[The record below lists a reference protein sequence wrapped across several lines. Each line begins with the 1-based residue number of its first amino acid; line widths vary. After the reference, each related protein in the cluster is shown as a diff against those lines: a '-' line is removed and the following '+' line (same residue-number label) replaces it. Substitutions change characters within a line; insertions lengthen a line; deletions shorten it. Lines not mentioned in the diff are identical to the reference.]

1 MRILLYAGKGGVG
14 KTSVAA
20 ATGIVA
26 SLRGLKTLVLS
37 LDPAHSLSDAF
48 DLDRSLMDKNRG
60 MPIPI
65 ADKLCIQELDVH
77 EEIAKHWGEVHRYIS
92 VLLNA
97 SGIEEVLAEEL
108 AVLPGMEEIAALL
121 YVNQYAREKTYD
133 LIVLDCAPTAE
144 SIRFISL
151 PKTLEWYMRKV
162 FRLERRV
169 MQYMRPMAKR
179 LTDIP
184 LPEDAYFESIE
195 VLFKRLQGVDQLLT
209 NPQITSARLVTN
221 LEKMVLRETQRAFMF
236 FSLHQ
241 LSIDAVILN
250 RIFSDLQDA
259 AFPRGWRDSQREYQN
274 LARSYFHPLPLFE
287 VPYYQREVLGYDRLL
302 ELGSRLYGEKNP
314 ADVFYAQRPY
324 EFLQENGAH
333 VIKVHLPFV
342 QRSEIDLSKVGDELI
357 IRLGNFKRNLILPRT
372 FIPLETR
379 KAQLVG
385 DVLTVYFGGNH
396 EGEQNP
402 NTA

>member
-20 ATGIVA
+20 ATGIIA
-26 SLRGLKTLVLS
+26 SLRGLRTVVLS

-60 MPIPI
+60 MPIPV
-65 ADKLCIQELDVH
+65 ADGLSIQELDVH

-97 SGIEEVLAEEL
+97 SGIEDILAEEL

-151 PKTLEWYMRKV
+151 PKTLEWYMKKV
-162 FRLERRV
+162 FRLERRL

-179 LTDIP
+179 LSDIP
-184 LPEDAYFESIE
+184 LPEDSYFEAIE
-195 VLFKRLQGVDQLLT
+195 VLFKRLQGVDHLLT
-209 NPQITSARLVTN
+209 DPQITSARLVTN

-241 LSIDAVILN
+241 LAIDAVIVN
-250 RIFSDLQDA
+250 RIFSELQDVA
-259 AFPRGWRDSQREYQN
+259 LPREWLDSQRDYQE
-274 LARSYFHPLPLFE
+274 LTRSYFHPLPLFE

-302 ELGSRLYGEKNP
+302 ELGLQLYGDRNP
-314 ADVFYAQRPY
+314 AEVFHVQRPY

-333 VIKVHLPFV
+333 IIKVHLPFV
-342 QRSEIDLSKVGDELI
+342 QKSEIDLSKVGDELI
-357 IRLGNFKRNLILPRT
+357 IRLGNFKRNLILPRA

-385 DVLTVYFGGNH
+385 DVLTVTFGGDH
-396 EGEQNP
+396 GGE
-402 NTA
+402 